1 MFTVKALIPTSIDLN
16 INERDGLT
24 VVSYDPALPVP
35 DEHLDAE
42 MIVIWG
48 NTRKQLADS
57 ASRLS
62 QLTWIAALSAGTD
75 VIEAAG
81 FASDILLTNASGLH
95 DGPVAE
101 HALMLSLAAARRLDL
116 MHLAQLEGRWARELG
131 GVQPVGVQQV
141 GSTFPGLGTLRNARV
156 SIWGFGSIAQELAP
170 LFTALG
176 AQVTGIANT
185 SGERS
190 GYRVVDETGR
200 AELLANTD
208 LLVNILPAL
217 PSTEKIINAEILS
230 QLPDHAWLVNV
241 GRGATVDEDALVA
254 ALRART
260 LGGAALDVF
269 DREPLPADSP
279 LWGIENL
286 IMTPHAAG
294 GRPVGASEFL
304 NRNIDAFLAGESIQ
318 NQIQRAL

>member
-1 MFTVKALIPTSIDLN
+1 MLGVKALIPTSIDLT
-16 INERDGLT
+16 IAPREDLT
-24 VVSYDPALPVP
+24 VISYDPQVPVP
-35 DEHLDAE
+35 EEHCDAE
-42 MIVIWG
+42 LIVIWG
-48 NTRKQLADS
+48 NNRKQLADS
-57 ASRLS
+57 AQRLT
-62 QLTWIAALSAGTD
+62 QLKWIAALSAGTD

-81 FASDILLTNASGLH
+81 FAPEILLTNASGLH
-95 DGPVAE
+95 DVPVAE
-101 HALMLSLAAARRLDL
+101 HALALSLAAARRLDL

-131 GVQPVGVQQV
+131 GVQPVGVQQS

-185 SGERS
+185 AGERS
-190 GYRVVDETGR
+190 GYRVVDEAGR

-230 QLPDHAWLVNV
+230 QLPNHAWLVNV
-241 GRGATVDEDALVA
+241 GRGATVDEPALIDAL
-254 ALRART
+254 RNRT

-279 LWGIENL
+279 MWSVENL
-286 IMTPHAAG
+286 IITPHAAG

-304 NRNIDAFLAGESIQ
+304 NENIARFMDGRELQ
-318 NQIQRAL
+318 NVVKRA